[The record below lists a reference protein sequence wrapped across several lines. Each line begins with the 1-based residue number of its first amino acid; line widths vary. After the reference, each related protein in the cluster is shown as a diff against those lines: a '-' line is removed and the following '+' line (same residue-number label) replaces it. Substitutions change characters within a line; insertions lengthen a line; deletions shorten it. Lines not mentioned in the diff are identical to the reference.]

1 MPRSVFSRLSRVYGQ
16 FRPAVER
23 RAIATAGTATAEAAF
38 PFVLD
43 SVKLV
48 TPHTSS
54 VSVAVVGAGLAG
66 LAAGWWL
73 VHHGFRVAVFEA
85 RDRTGGRVHTKQRRH
100 FLLEQGGELIG
111 LNHANWLRFA
121 REFRLGLSLITDE
134 GAYTQLNLEMPFML
148 QGKDVDQDQQQ
159 AIFDEMQRIF
169 IALNSDA
176 LSIDPNMP
184 WIAPRAQEWDS
195 RTVAEWIEGLPCMNL
210 TKAALRFQFD
220 NNNGV
225 SCDHQSYLGMLVPVS
240 AGCQGLDDPTQQPS
254 RYWDESEMYRC
265 ASGNQSLADALEADI
280 RRAGGKIVTGRR
292 LNAIDVQSKGVT
304 LGFEK
309 GNAHKA
315 NWVIFAVPPS
325 CWNSISFDP
334 ALDSSYFMQMG
345 TAVKSLV
352 AVKGRFWLAQG
363 MAPSASSDAV
373 GMIWEGTDNQNIPV
387 GSPAELSLFAGGSAA
402 KSVLETY
409 KREASTRGAIETL
422 YPDLKTNVV
431 SEQFVNWPKIRFTGA
446 GYSCPAPGQVTT
458 VAPKLIEGSG
468 RLVFAGEHTSMAF
481 FGYMEGALESG
492 LRAAQYVA
500 HREEIPEAQKLWT
513 RKFEIT

>member
-1 MPRSVFSRLSRVYGQ
+1 VSSTPAHCRE
-16 FRPAVER
+16 PAVER
-23 RAIATAGTATAEAAF
+23 RAIATASTTTAETAF
-38 PFVLD
+38 SFVLD
-43 SVKLV
+43 SLKLV
-48 TPHTSS
+48 TPRTAS
-54 VSVAVVGAGLAG
+54 VSVAVIGAGLAG

-73 VHHGFRVAVFEA
+73 VHHGFRVTVFEG

-121 REFRLGLSLITDE
+121 KEFRLGLSLITDE
-134 GAYTQLNLEMPFML
+134 GAYTQLNLAMPFML
-148 QGKDVDQDQQQ
+148 EGKDVDENQQQ
-159 AIFDEMQRIF
+159 GIFDEMQQIF

-176 LSIDPNMP
+176 LSIDPNVP
-184 WIAPRAQEWDS
+184 WTAPRAEEWDS
-195 RTVAEWIEGLPCMNL
+195 ITVAKWIEALPCMDL

-225 SCDHQSYLGMLVPVS
+225 SCDRQSYLGMLVPVS
-240 AGCQGLDDPTQQPS
+240 AGCQGMDDPTQQPS

-292 LNAIDVQSKGVT
+292 VTAIDVQSKSVR

-309 GNAHKA
+309 GKAHKA
-315 NWVIFAVPPS
+315 NWVIFAVPPT
-325 CWNSISFDP
+325 CWNSISHNVS
-334 ALDSSYFMQMG
+334 LDAYVMQMG

-352 AVKGRFWLAQG
+352 SVKGRFWLAQG
-363 MAPSASSDAV
+363 MAPSASSDSV

-402 KSVLETY
+402 QQVLEIY
-409 KREASTRGAIETL
+409 KRTSSTREAIETL
-422 YPDLKTNVV
+422 YPDLKRNVLG
-431 SEQFVNWPKIRFTGA
+431 ERFVNWPKIRFTHA
-446 GYSCPAPGQVTT
+446 GYSCPGPGQVTT
-458 VAPKLIEGSG
+458 VARKLIEGSG
-468 RLVFAGEHTSMAF
+468 RLVFAGEHTSTAY

-500 HREEIPEAQKLWT
+500 QGEEIPEAQKLWT
-513 RKFEIT
+513 QKFETS